1 MREWQGAPGALGR
14 TLLAV
19 GVVVVAAVS
28 AACSQPKTAASVLEA
43 AQQAMG
49 NPTSIRYSGTGMNA
63 FVGQALTAGQEWPR
77 RDMTAYAR
85 TIDYDKR
92 ASREEMTFAQP
103 VFGGQQQNTEVVGDK
118 AWNIG
123 ANGPVPQPAAAEER
137 QLQIWLTPHG
147 FIKGAQQAGNATLS
161 APEGSTESVVSF
173 TALGKYKVDGTID
186 ASNKVTRVATTI
198 ANPVMGDMP
207 VIATYSDY
215 KDFSGLQ
222 FPGRI
227 AIEQGGFPAWELTI
241 SEVAAN
247 PGLELPVPDAVASAT
262 VPPVQVT
269 STQLAPGVWHLTG
282 GSHHSVVVEFADN
295 TAVIEAP
302 LSEERSLAVLAEARR
317 LVPNKPV
324 RYVLTTHH
332 HFDHTGG
339 LRTYAAEGVTIV
351 THASNVPYFEKTLV
365 APATVAPDS
374 QAKAQ
379 KAPIFQSVSDT
390 FELSDGRQKIN
401 VYATGGDTHTNEYT
415 LIYLPGPRI
424 LVEGDAYS
432 PGPPDAPVPATP
444 PPNAVKLNDE
454 IARLKL
460 NVATIA
466 PIHGRGAVPVA
477 ELRKFIGVR

>member
-1 MREWQGAPGALGR
+1 MRQWRWVALGV
-14 TLLAV
+14 AV
-19 GVVVVAAVS
+19 IS
-28 AACSQPKTAASVLEA
+28 AACSQPKTAASVLQG
-43 AQQAMG
+43 AQTAMG
-49 NPTSIRYSGTGMNA
+49 NPASIRYSGTGMNG

-92 ASREEMTFAQP
+92 ASREEMTFAQA
-103 VFGGQQQNTEVVGDK
+103 VFGGQQQNAQVVGDK

-123 ANGPVPQPAAAEER
+123 ANGPVPQPAAAEDR

-147 FIKGAQQAGNATLS
+147 FVKGALAAGNATLEPQ
-161 APEGSTESVVSF
+161 AEGATSSVVSF
-173 TALGKYKVDGTID
+173 TALGKYKVEGTLD
-186 ASNKVTRVATTI
+186 ANNMVTRVATTV
-198 ANPVMGDMP
+198 ANPVMGDTA

-215 KDFSGLQ
+215 KDYSGVK
-222 FPGRI
+222 FPAKI
-227 AIEQGGFPAWELTI
+227 AIEQGGFPAWELAI

-247 PGLELPVPDAVASAT
+247 PGLELPVPDAVSAAT
-262 VPPVQVT
+262 IPPVQVT

-295 TAVIEAP
+295 IAVIEAP
-302 LSEERSLAVLAEARR
+302 LSEERSLAVMAEARK
-317 LVPNKPV
+317 LVPNKPI

-365 APATVAPDS
+365 APATVAPDAQS
-374 QAKAQ
+374 TAQ
-379 KAPIFQSVSDT
+379 KAPLFQAVSNT
-390 FELSDGRQKIN
+390 FELTDGKQKIA

-415 LIYLPGPRI
+415 LIYLPGSRI
-424 LVEGDAYS
+424 LVEGDAFS
-432 PGPPDAPVPATP
+432 PGPADAPVPPMP
-444 PPNAVKLNDE
+444 PPNAVKLYEE
-454 IARLKL
+454 IGRLKL

-466 PIHGRGAVPVA
+466 PIHGRGAVA
-477 ELRKFIGVR
+477 ITELRKFIGQN